1 MWMSMTGF
9 GRGDHHG
16 GDVSVVAEIRSVNHR
31 FLDIHVR
38 CPAKF
43 LSWEMRVRSM
53 VRQVLKR
60 GKVDV
65 FLNIR
70 EWGKAGTAVRVNHG
84 LLSSFLAEANR
95 VREEYALSMDLSF
108 RDLLGIPDVFVF
120 APEGN
125 DPVEELWAIGEG
137 AVRDALSM
145 LVGSRR
151 EEGKRLRDG
160 MERAVGK
167 LSALAE
173 EISVLAEEN
182 KELARAR
189 FRERIEA
196 LSGEAGI
203 DPARVQQEAAFL
215 IDRLDISEECDRLRS
230 HLSGML
236 GLMAGGD
243 EAVGKRFDFLVQ
255 EAFRELN
262 TTSSKAAHA
271 GISERVVVA
280 KTELEKIREQIQNVE

>member
-1 MWMSMTGF
+1 MWRSMTGF

-95 VREEYALSMDLSF
+95 VREEHALSMDLSF

-120 APEGN
+120 APEGS
-125 DPVEELWAIGEG
+125 DPVEELWGLGEG

-151 EEGKRLRDG
+151 EEGERLRDG

-230 HLSGML
+230 HLSGMRE
-236 GLMAGGD
+236 LMAGGD